1 MRFESTE
8 FVRSYGTS
16 AQLEVSSGPEI
27 AFAGRSN
34 VGKSSL
40 LNKLCGRKSLARVS
54 SKPGKTVCINFFH
67 LESIYLVDLPGYGYA
82 KVSRDEKKRWSDL
95 MEHYFQ
101 SGRNLRLAVQLIDM
115 RHAPSRDDE
124 TMLAFYR
131 DMKIP
136 FIVALTKSDKLNRGE
151 YRKMLD
157 ELTAQLAAYGPAGV
171 IPFSAVTGEG
181 VPELRAVIENVVLK

>member
-1 MRFESTE
+1 MRFESAE
-8 FVRSYGTS
+8 FVRSYGTA
-16 AQLEVSSGPEI
+16 AQLDVSGAPEI

-54 SKPGKTVCINFFH
+54 SKPGKTVCINFFR

-101 SGRNLRLAVQLIDM
+101 SGRDLRLAVQLIDM
-115 RHAPSRDDE
+115 RHAPSCDDE

-136 FIVALTKSDKLNRGE
+136 FVAALTKSDKLNRGE
-151 YRKMLD
+151 YRERLD
-157 ELTAQLAAYGPAGV
+157 ELTARLAVYAPVG
-171 IPFSAVTGEG
+171 IFPFSAVSGEG
-181 VPELRAVIENVVLK
+181 VPELRAVIENVALK

>member
-1 MRFESTE
+1 MMRFESAE
-8 FVRSYGTS
+8 FVRSYGTA
-16 AQLEVSSGPEI
+16 AQLEDSHAPEI

-40 LNKLCGRKSLARVS
+40 LNKLCGRKALARVS
-54 SKPGKTVCINFFH
+54 SKPGKTVCINFFR
-67 LESIYLVDLPGYGYA
+67 LESAYLVDLPGYGYA
-82 KVSRDEKKRWSDL
+82 KVSRDEKQRWSEL

-101 SGRNLRLAVQLIDM
+101 SGRDLRLAVQLIDM

-136 FIVALTKSDKLNRGE
+136 FVAALTKSDKLNKGE
-151 YRKMLD
+151 YQKMLD
-157 ELTAQLAAYGPAGV
+157 ALTAQLAAYGPVGI
-171 IPFSAVTGEG
+171 IPFSAVSGQG
-181 VPELRAVIENVVLK
+181 VPELRAVIETVL

>member
-1 MRFESTE
+1 MRFETAE
-8 FVRSYGTS
+8 FIRSYGT
-16 AQLEVSSGPEI
+16 AEQLEPSTVPEV

-54 SKPGKTVCINFFH
+54 SKPGKTVCINFFR
-67 LESIYLVDLPGYGYA
+67 LEPIRLVDLPGYGYA

-101 SGRNLRLAVQLIDM
+101 SGRDLRLAVQLIDM

-131 DMKIP
+131 DMGIP
-136 FIVALTKSDKLNRGE
+136 FVAALTKSDKLNKGD
-151 YRKMLD
+151 YAKML
-157 ELTAQLAAYGPAGV
+157 ESLTSQLAEYGPQRV
-171 IPFSAVTGEG
+171 IPFSAITGEG
-181 VPELRAVIENVVLK
+181 VPELRAIIEKIC